1 LRRISSLVA
10 CAALVGVG
18 MISATTA
25 ADAHTTRYDLTATP
39 VVPSPYVALG
49 DSYSSGAGIMP
60 QVASASAGPCSRSQ
74 LNFAE
79 DIAASTHPASFTD
92 VTCSG
97 ATTADFFTSQTNKGV
112 PIAPPQLDAVQSDT
126 RLVTMTIGGND
137 DGAFVASFFG
147 CPTIDAGDP
156 TGHKCMTKYGTTYT
170 DQIIKDT
177 YPNLVRA
184 LTAVRAKAPLATV
197 VILGY
202 PQILPPTGS
211 PACYAVTGISEGD
224 VPWLYNQQM
233 VLNDA
238 VRRAAA
244 VTGALYVDTF
254 TPSAGHDACAL
265 TDRWMEPLVGPVNA
279 LPDHPNAVGEAA
291 MAREALAVI
300 QAAAPVAT
308 PTPAPAPAPAPAA
321 SAPAVGASAPTVAA
335 APQVRAPVGG
345 VNTGG
350 GPRPT
355 SLLDSPVVGVVGGL
369 LLSSGMGL
377 GFGAYR
383 RRLAGQ
389 K

>member
-1 LRRISSLVA
+1 MRRIPSLVA

-25 ADAHTTRYDLTATP
+25 ADAITVHDQATP

-60 QVASASAGPCSRSQ
+60 QVATASAVPCSRSQ

-79 DIAASTHPASFTD
+79 DIAVSTHPASFTD

-97 ATTADFFTSQTNKGV
+97 ATTADFFTSQMSAGA
-112 PIAPPQLDAVQSDT
+112 PIAPPQLDAVTADT

-137 DGAFVASFFG
+137 EGAFVASFFG
-147 CPTIDAGDP
+147 CPKIDAGDP
-156 TGHKCMTKYGTTYT
+156 TGHKCMTTYGTTYT
-170 DQIIKDT
+170 DQIANQT
-177 YPNLVRA
+177 YPNLVKA
-184 LTAVRAKAPLATV
+184 LTAVRAKAPQATV

-211 PACYAVTGISEGD
+211 PTCYAATGISEGD

-238 VRRAAA
+238 VRRAASA
-244 VTGALYVDTF
+244 TGALYVDTF

-265 TDRWMEPLVGPVNA
+265 PTDRWMEPLVGFVNA
-279 LPDHPNAVGEAA
+279 LPDHPNATGEAA

-300 QAAAPVAT
+300 TAASTATTPPTTT
-308 PTPAPAPAPAPAA
+308 PTTSGAA
-321 SAPAVGASAPTVAA
+321 SAPSAGTSAPTVAA

-355 SLLDSPVVGVVGGL
+355 SALDSPALGVLGGL
-369 LLSSGMGL
+369 LLSSGIAL

-383 RRLAGQ
+383 RRVAGQ

>member
-170 DQIIKDT
+170 DQIMNDT

-238 VRRAAA
+238 VRRAAG

-254 TPSAGHDACAL
+254 TPSAGHDAGTGTGAGPGSLGTGCGGIS
-265 TDRWMEPLVGPVNA
+265 TDSGRGTSGPGPCWRGEHRWRTASDIV
-279 LPDHPNAVGEAA
+279 
-291 MAREALAVI
+291 ARLAH
-300 QAAAPVAT
+300 
-308 PTPAPAPAPAPAA
+308 
-321 SAPAVGASAPTVAA
+321 GGRGRRVAA
-335 APQVRAPVGG
+335 QLRHGTRVRG
-345 VNTGG
+345 VPASTGG
-350 GPRPT
+350 PEVSDRST
-355 SLLDSPVVGVVGGL
+355 TNH
-369 LLSSGMGL
+369 
-377 GFGAYR
+377 
-383 RRLAGQ
+383 
-389 K
+389 